1 MEMSDGK
8 KNPEKDSLS
17 RRQFLTYAL
26 GGTGAF
32 MAAAI
37 VSPMI
42 PFAIDPLTRSS
53 GSNFVEVGKVS
64 DFDDQLPK
72 KVEFK
77 VKKKDGWV
85 ESEVSLTAW
94 IIKDGQ
100 GQILAMSN
108 ICTHLGCGV
117 NGTVDGNGKSV
128 APQDGKWFFLCPC
141 HGSKFDKY
149 GINSPESP
157 ARRPLDVYEVKV
169 ENGIVKLG
177 TSLKQRKV

>member
-1 MEMSDGK
+1 MSDEK
-8 KNPEKDSLS
+8 KNAEKESLS

-42 PFAIDPLTRSS
+42 PFAIDPLTRA
-53 GSNFVEVGKVS
+53 GGTDYVEVGKES
-64 DFDDQLPK
+64 DFDDKLPK

-85 ESEVSLTAW
+85 ESDVQLTAW
-94 IIKDGQ
+94 IIKDQQ
-100 GQILAMSN
+100 GKILAMSN
-108 ICTHLGCGV
+108 ICTHLGCGI
-117 NGTVDGNGKSV
+117 NGTVDANGKSE
-128 APQDGKWFFLCPC
+128 PPKDGKWFFLCPC
-141 HGSKFDKY
+141 HGSKFDKF
-149 GINSPESP
+149 GVNSPESP
-157 ARRPLDVYEVKV
+157 ARRPLDVYDVKV

-177 TSLKQRKV
+177 TSLQQRKV